1 MGGNERGLSEDS
13 KGRNLFMKC
22 VQLVE
27 RLRSAFADSM
37 SPRMLLQSLQ
47 GTGTLLTKLEWLVIL
62 VLKFCV
68 LVITAVQ

>member
-1 MGGNERGLSEDS
+1 
-13 KGRNLFMKC
+13 MKC